1 MSRNFPET
9 HLLQPR
15 ARIHPGPGGASL
27 PALAPCAEL
36 ALCAELASWR
46 RGRRRE
52 RPSDHRTMRGSTTV
66 PVALGIVPTPPGWS

>member
-1 MSRNFPET
+1 MPSFWRREFI
-9 HLLQPR
+9 
-15 ARIHPGPGGASL
+15 RIFAKAAKES
-27 PALAPCAEL
+27 APCAEL